1 MNSLSLRS
9 GERARERGAEGH
21 IKRFFINIFRH
32 SPLPGPLPTSSS
44 WGEGED
50 VDRRPVA
57 SFCSL
62 SCGLLCNRRV
72 FSAGG
77 GLYRT
82 LCRTLNRFREP
93 SWTHAVASSGTIR
106 GPLTLS

>member
-21 IKRFFINIFRH
+21 IKRFFINIFKH

-57 SFCSL
+57 SF
-62 SCGLLCNRRV
+62 V
-72 FSAGG
+72 VYPAD
-77 GLYRT
+77 
-82 LCRTLNRFREP
+82 
-93 SWTHAVASSGTIR
+93 SSVMYANAR
-106 GPLTLS
+106 